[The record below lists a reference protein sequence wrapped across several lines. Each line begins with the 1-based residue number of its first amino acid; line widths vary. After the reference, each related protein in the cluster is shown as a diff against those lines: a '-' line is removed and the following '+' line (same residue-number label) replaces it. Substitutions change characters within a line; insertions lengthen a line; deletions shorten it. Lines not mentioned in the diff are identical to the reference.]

1 MTSLWLDREETFSPD
16 TFQPGSSYDTVVAGA
31 GLTGLVTALLL
42 ARSGQKV
49 LVLEARSPGAVTT
62 GNTTAKVSLLQGTVL
77 SALSRHY
84 SQQQVRA
91 YVEANRE
98 GQAWLL
104 RYLEEH
110 KVPFQRRDAYTYAT
124 SAAGTERLLEEFGA
138 AATVGIGVDY
148 VRDAGLPFPVHGA
161 VKLAAQ
167 AQINPMD
174 VLDTLLADI
183 RARGGSIV
191 CGVRLRD
198 VTVSSRVTGSS
209 RATGSSSATS
219 SSPVSSGSRVTVQTD
234 HGPVTADQVVLA
246 TGTPVLD
253 RGLYF
258 AKLKPLRSYA
268 AALELPPGLAPPPGM
283 YISTEEPTHSL
294 RDYEADGRRLLLV
307 GGHGHHVG
315 RVESE
320 KSHLSGLLDWAGT
333 HFPGAVATHTWSAQ
347 DYQATNLMPFF
358 GKLPRGRGHIFVG
371 TGYNKWGMTNAVAA
385 ALGISAD
392 ILGGQLP
399 WADTIH
405 RRVASP
411 TGAFSAVA
419 LNARVGARLAG
430 GWGRVAAGPKREQPA
445 AAVPAAESVPPGPDI
460 QPGRGI
466 QPGSGIQQADGVGTV
481 YRRGVRPVAE
491 STVDGTTCRLSAVCT
506 HLGGIVRWNDSEL
519 TWDCPLHGSRFSSDG
534 RLLEGPAT
542 KDLPRAGSV

>member
-1 MTSLWLDREETFSPD
+1 MTSIWLDRRESFSSDP
-16 TFQPGSSYDTVVAGA
+16 FQPGSAYDTVVAGA

-42 ARSGQKV
+42 ARSGQQV
-49 LVLEARSPGAVTT
+49 LVLEARHPGAVTT

-77 SALSRHY
+77 SALARQY
-84 SQQQVRA
+84 SAKQVGA

-104 RYLEEH
+104 RYLEEQG
-110 KVPFQRRDAYTYAT
+110 VPFQRRDAYTYAAT
-124 SAAGTERLLEEFGA
+124 AQGSERIREELTA
-138 AATVGIGVDY
+138 AATAGLDVDFVGDP
-148 VRDAGLPFPVHGA
+148 GLPFPVQGA
-161 VKLAAQ
+161 LKLADQ

-174 VLDTLLADI
+174 VLDALLADF
-183 RARGGSIV
+183 RSRGGMV
-191 CGVRLRD
+191 VGGARLRD
-198 VTVSSRVTGSS
+198 V
-209 RATGSSSATS
+209 
-219 SSPVSSGSRVTVQTD
+219 SGSGPSTTVRTD
-234 HGPVTADQVVLA
+234 RGNVTARHVVIA

-268 AALELPPGLAPPPGM
+268 AALDLPTDLTPPPGM
-283 YISTEEPTHSL
+283 YLSAEEPTHSL

-315 RVESE
+315 RTTSE
-320 KSHLSGLLDWAGT
+320 KAHLDGLLSWAGT
-333 HFPGAVATHTWSAQ
+333 HFPGATPTHTWSAQ

-358 GKLPRGRGHIFVG
+358 GTMPRGRGRILFG

-405 RRVASP
+405 HRVTSP
-411 TGAFSAVA
+411 AGALSAVK
-419 LNARVGARLAG
+419 LNARVAARLAT
-430 GWGRVAAGPKREQPA
+430 GWGKVAADRS
-445 AAVPAAESVPPGPDI
+445 VAERAEPGAPTSSAPGGAPP
-460 QPGRGI
+460 
-466 QPGSGIQQADGVGTV
+466 ADGEGKV
-481 YRRGVRPVAE
+481 YRDGKRPVAV
-491 STVDGTTCRLSAVCT
+491 STVAGTTCKLSAVCT
-506 HLGGIVRWNDSEL
+506 HLGGIVTWNDSEL

-534 RLLEGPAT
+534 HLLEGPAT
-542 KDLPRAGSV
+542 KDLPRADKG

>member
-1 MTSLWLDREETFSPD
+1 
-16 TFQPGSSYDTVVAGA
+16 
-31 GLTGLVTALLL
+31 
-42 ARSGQKV
+42 
-49 LVLEARSPGAVTT
+49 
-62 GNTTAKVSLLQGTVL
+62 
-77 SALSRHY
+77 
-84 SQQQVRA
+84 
-91 YVEANRE
+91 
-98 GQAWLL
+98 
-104 RYLEEH
+104 
-110 KVPFQRRDAYTYAT
+110 
-124 SAAGTERLLEEFGA
+124 
-138 AATVGIGVDY
+138 
-148 VRDAGLPFPVHGA
+148 
-161 VKLAAQ
+161 
-167 AQINPMD
+167 
-174 VLDTLLADI
+174 
-183 RARGGSIV
+183 
-191 CGVRLRD
+191 
-198 VTVSSRVTGSS
+198 
-209 RATGSSSATS
+209 
-219 SSPVSSGSRVTVQTD
+219 
-234 HGPVTADQVVLA
+234 
-246 TGTPVLD
+246 
-253 RGLYF
+253 
-258 AKLKPLRSYA
+258 
-268 AALELPPGLAPPPGM
+268 
-283 YISTEEPTHSL
+283 
-294 RDYEADGRRLLLV
+294 V

-506 HLGGIVRWNDSEL
+506 HLGGIVRSNDSEL
-519 TWDCPLHGSRFSSDG
+519 TWVCPLHGSRFSSDG

-542 KDLPRAGSV
+542 KDLPRADSV